1 MYCCFVVGVIPITL
15 LSRWTIENNR
25 NKSYTPP
32 LILLVFVLRFSG
44 GSKQHLAGLY
54 TLFELFFFLP
64 CAGGL
69 VAYFAFL
76 LVSNEITR
84 QDVAVV
90 VPWIRVKPYEVSGG

>member
-1 MYCCFVVGVIPITL
+1 MRFKTIP
-15 LSRWTIENNR
+15 
-25 NKSYTPP
+25 PP
-32 LILLVFVLRFSG
+32 LILNAFGLRFSG
-44 GSKQHLAGLY
+44 GSKQHLAELY

-69 VAYFAFL
+69 VAYFASL